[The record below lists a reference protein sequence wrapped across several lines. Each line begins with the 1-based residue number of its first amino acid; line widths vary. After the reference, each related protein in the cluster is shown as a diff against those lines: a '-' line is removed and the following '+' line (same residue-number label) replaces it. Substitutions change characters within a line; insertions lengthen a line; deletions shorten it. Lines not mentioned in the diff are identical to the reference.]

1 MQPEALL
8 GWSRGRTHL
17 LGTVLIASPQA
28 LLQLIPLTAD
38 ALQVLLQ
45 LPPLPQ
51 TRPQSQPPGRPPL
64 TMPLRPR
71 PTPPPFLLAS
81 Q

>member
-8 GWSRGRTHL
+8 GCSRGGTHL
-17 LGTVLIASPQA
+17 LGTVLIAPPQA
-28 LLQLIPLTAD
+28 LLQLIPLTGD

-51 TRPQSQPPGRPPL
+51 TRPQPQPPGKASPHHAHAPL
-64 TMPLRPR
+64 C
-71 PTPPPFLLAS
+71 FLAS